1 MILRTS
7 SRGRGH
13 GPGRTR
19 HIRHSQHLQHPPLP
33 RGGRA
38 VARLLGRVLEP
49 PAPRAGGDEA
59 RPAGRLPRRRRSA
72 HQMSDDRQGRRLPG
86 AARAAAG
93 LRRSLAL
100 AVERLL
106 PETGVATAPDGKDE
120 LEQAMARSRD
130 WEEAVEI
137 ALADINRVKALIVS
151 ARPGYGLTAA
161 CDIPDLVALLREEME
176 RQVRAFE
183 VLTRPQL
190 ARLSTG
196 PLAKTGYTR
205 LPADRIN
212 KAVIE
217 ALAPGAMK
225 ELPAG
230 YLDIFGPRVRFW
242 RGYAFDT
249 GRRPEG
255 YDQLVGVIGLREAP
269 DEALWKLLRR
279 GSALAVKIHLALWG
293 RTHLES
299 AGAGTYAT
307 KRTPLL
313 TDYVNTTL
321 ARLCDDVGLKRKKGS
336 HKRESR
342 EAVAGLLRLLTS
354 LELICVYK
362 PPENVPPEVIRGA
375 VWRRG
380 VQTAPR
386 ITSGGT

>member
-1 MILRTS
+1 MT
-7 SRGRGH
+7 
-13 GPGRTR
+13 
-19 HIRHSQHLQHPPLP
+19 
-33 RGGRA
+33 
-38 VARLLGRVLEP
+38 
-49 PAPRAGGDEA
+49 
-59 RPAGRLPRRRRSA
+59 
-72 HQMSDDRQGRRLPG
+72 
-86 AARAAAG
+86 
-93 LRRSLAL
+93 
-100 AVERLL
+100 
-106 PETGVATAPDGKDE
+106 
-120 LEQAMARSRD
+120 RSRD

-137 ALADINRVKALIVS
+137 ALADINRVKALIIS
-151 ARPGYGLTAA
+151 ARPGYGLTTE

-176 RQVRAFE
+176 RQVRSFE

-196 PLAKTGYTR
+196 PLTKTGYTR

-242 RGYAFDT
+242 RGYAFGT

-279 GSALAVKIHLALWG
+279 GSALAVKIHLALWE
-293 RTHLES
+293 RAYVEA
-299 AGAGTYAT
+299 AGAGTHAT
-307 KRTPLL
+307 KTAPRPCDFITV
-313 TDYVNTTL
+313 TV
-321 ARLCDDVGLKRKKGS
+321 ARLCDDVGLSRKKGA

-342 EAVAGLLRLLTS
+342 ESVVGLLKLLTS
-354 LELICVYK
+354 FEVICLYK
-362 PPENVPPEVIRGA
+362 PPWNVPPETLRGL

-380 VQTAPR
+380 LISQGLSHGDVFAPSAAGDNSAKQAFSYAPGSYYENSVWR
-386 ITSGGT
+386 GSNRYVARVHAGLLGSG